1 MRLAP
6 IDRGKGVEMLR
17 MAGSG
22 LVRRMAAIVA
32 AVLLAGG
39 SQPAL
44 GLYREPE
51 VSQAALGLYEGA
63 GEAQTA
69 VGSFQGAGGC
79 ELPAPQVLVA
89 NILGSLETQ
98 VNSEST
104 IRSAEGQAYRQ
115 VDVGISGRLEG
126 CTRRDGPRSTDLTD
140 VPLLW
145 LHHAH
150 FDERPP
156 QLPLRPEHS
165 PPGPLSHGV
174 GRFEAAAGSGITM
187 LYAEA
192 PAAWN
197 GKLYV
202 VQHGSGIYP
211 RMGELPRRE
220 PGASFTP
227 HASRN
232 YFAATM
238 IDKGYAVA
246 WVRKDASRTGGV
258 SRVELEDGSSVTRTF
273 TSHAALEL
281 ALTKYAQGFMEER
294 LGRKPSRT
302 YFYGFSGGGRTGRIM
317 NYVPG
322 ANLDADGTRIVDGYL
337 LDDAGGGV
345 PFPVMFR
352 DGQDV
357 LLQSA
362 RDREAFAPQID
373 VSHALYYVDAYLPL
387 KRENA
392 RIILEKGLGD
402 KHRVYEVRGVS
413 HFDAGRGRPESLDSG
428 GLMEALIDA
437 LDQWVDGGVA
447 PPASRADVP
456 ALASQPAIAL
466 PEVACPVGV
475 YYQFPPGES
484 DDRRAAQTTTL
495 AAFDGVSPEPMD
507 ARGVLVD
514 MNGNGARDTRE
525 SVAAAWQRLGLLGA
539 GEALT
544 PARYAACI
552 EQAAAALAQDRLL
565 PQRLVGHYRQQAL
578 QRPPGSGTK

>member
-1 MRLAP
+1 
-6 IDRGKGVEMLR
+6 MLPVVR
-17 MAGSG
+17 SG
-22 LVRRMAAIVA
+22 LAWRMVVA
-32 AVLLAGG
+32 VAVMLLVGG

-44 GLYREPE
+44 GLYDGAGGVPG
-51 VSQAALGLYEGA
+51 ALGRYEATG
-63 GEAQTA
+63 
-69 VGSFQGAGGC
+69 GSAAARELFQAAGGC

-89 NILGSLETQ
+89 NILSSLETQ
-98 VNSEST
+98 VNAEST
-104 IRSAEGQAYRQ
+104 VRSTEGQAYRQ

-165 PPGPLSHGV
+165 PPGQLARGV
-174 GRFEAAAGSGITM
+174 GRFEAADGSGM
-187 LYAEA
+187 VVLYPEA
-192 PAAWN
+192 PAAWT
-197 GKLYV
+197 GKLYI

-227 HASRN
+227 HTSRN

-281 ALTKYAQGFMEER
+281 ALTKYAQGFVEER
-294 LGRKPSRT
+294 LGRKPTRT

-317 NYVPG
+317 NYAPQ
-322 ANLDADGTRIVDGYL
+322 ANLNADGTRIVDGYL

-357 LLQSA
+357 LLRDAQ
-362 RDREAFAPQID
+362 DREVFAPQID
-373 VSHALYYVDAYLPL
+373 VSHGLYYVDSYLPL

-402 KHRVYEVRGVS
+402 KHRVYEVRGLS
-413 HFDAGRGRPESLDSG
+413 HFDAGRGRAESLDTG

-437 LDQWVDGGVA
+437 LDQWVEAGVA

-466 PEVACPVGV
+466 PEVAGPVGV
-475 YYQFPPGES
+475 YYQFPPGEA

-495 AAFDGVSPEPMD
+495 AAFDGVSPEPLD
-507 ARGVLVD
+507 ARGLLVD
-514 MNGNGARDTRE
+514 MNANGVRDTRE
-525 SVAAAWQRLGLLGA
+525 SMTAAWQRLGLLAA

-544 PARYAACI
+544 PARYAACV

-565 PQRLVGHYRQQAL
+565 PQRLIAHYRLQAL